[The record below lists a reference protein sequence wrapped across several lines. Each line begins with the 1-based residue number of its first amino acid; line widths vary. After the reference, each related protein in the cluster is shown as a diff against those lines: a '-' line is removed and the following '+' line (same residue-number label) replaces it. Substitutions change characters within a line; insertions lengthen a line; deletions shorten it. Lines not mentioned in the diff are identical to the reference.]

1 MYKVSLCSAH
11 YTLRMIY
18 ILTLRPRKG
27 HVTWGQLVNLS
38 LWEHHMYTYVSTSI
52 SRCVSTG
59 GSRWCCHFCS
69 SMVSSKV
76 IGKKSSWCLNATLL
90 TFVTSL
96 MAFLP
101 ELRTTSVKIVYDLVR
116 PYPMPFILHVSSL
129 LRFFISLGGGTVIR
143 PSVGTKLAQTPVGG
157 RVKMQC
163 FNPRT
168 DGVWANFVPTFLRR
182 RGFRTYITPFEYCF
196 FPPNL
201 YTKLLSQFKT
211 HLDGAVEI
219 NIYITFDDT
228 HFLTLYLWDWTYLLI
243 ACKNNQLIS
252 CWLN

>member
-1 MYKVSLCSAH
+1 
-11 YTLRMIY
+11 
-18 ILTLRPRKG
+18 
-27 HVTWGQLVNLS
+27 
-38 LWEHHMYTYVSTSI
+38 MYTYVSTSI

-129 LRFFISLGGGTVIR
+129 LRFFYISGGQLSAPRLVR
-143 PSVGTKLAQTPVGG
+143 SWPRPPSVGGLKCNV
-157 RVKMQC
+157 
-163 FNPRT
+163 
-168 DGVWANFVPTFLRR
+168 
-182 RGFRTYITPFEYCF
+182 
-196 FPPNL
+196 
-201 YTKLLSQFKT
+201 
-211 HLDGAVEI
+211 
-219 NIYITFDDT
+219 
-228 HFLTLYLWDWTYLLI
+228 LTLAPTGSEPTLYRHFFGGGALGHI
-243 ACKNNQLIS
+243 
-252 CWLN
+252 